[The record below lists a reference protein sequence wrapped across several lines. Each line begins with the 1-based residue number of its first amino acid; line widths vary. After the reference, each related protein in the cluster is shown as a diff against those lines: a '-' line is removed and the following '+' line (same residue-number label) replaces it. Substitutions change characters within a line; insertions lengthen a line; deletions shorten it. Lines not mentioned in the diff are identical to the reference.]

1 MHTKWNV
8 NRSIRHVLYYHE
20 RKVRLG
26 QAECLYAGNMIK
38 DADQLSLRE
47 KQFFFERLQSLND
60 RVERKTLH
68 IFISFPPKESPDN
81 ETVRSLGKDYMQGM
95 GLGDRPYLIY
105 RHWDALHD
113 HIHIVTSSI
122 KNDGTKLDIWQGN
135 LMRSYQLSRQLER
148 KYGLYQAGR
157 QMPDE
162 EWARQHPVQKIEYG
176 AMSLKPAINAVV
188 DKVIPTYKYTSLEEL
203 NVLLAPYQLKAGRG
217 LFYPLNKNG
226 EQEPVCYR
234 ASTLRQKPTWENLQG
249 RFEANRELRE
259 PFRRKV
265 TTAVDWA
272 MAGKAPTEEGFKALL
287 EKQRIAVVLRK
298 DAGKGDRIWYIDQ
311 SSRSVFDG
319 EGLGERYTAPSL
331 QQRFTP
337 GTGEE
342 QRLKEQLNQRTRL
355 RLGV

>member
-1 MHTKWNV
+1 
-8 NRSIRHVLYYHE
+8 
-20 RKVRLG
+20 
-26 QAECLYAGNMIK
+26 
-38 DADQLSLRE
+38 
-47 KQFFFERLQSLND
+47 
-60 RVERKTLH
+60 
-68 IFISFPPKESPDN
+68 
-81 ETVRSLGKDYMQGM
+81 
-95 GLGDRPYLIY
+95 
-105 RHWDALHD
+105 
-113 HIHIVTSSI
+113 
-122 KNDGTKLDIWQGN
+122 
-135 LMRSYQLSRQLER
+135 
-148 KYGLYQAGR
+148 
-157 QMPDE
+157 
-162 EWARQHPVQKIEYG
+162 
-176 AMSLKPAINAVV
+176 
-188 DKVIPTYKYTSLEEL
+188 
-203 NVLLAPYQLKAGRG
+203 
-217 LFYPLNKNG
+217 
-226 EQEPVCYR
+226 VCYR

-331 QQRFTP
+331 LQRFTP